1 MLKIK
6 MGEPTRHTAAT
17 VVNTGQIAVFVVF
30 VVLVVV
36 GVIAIPLTVAKIV
49 VTSVLIFFA
58 VFVGLVKM
66 GLWYAS
72 TKYRYPDYDVPSV
85 DDLGLPHYLVLIPMF
100 REPDMIEPMIR
111 GMKALQYPKDKLAVK
126 FLVETRDRDPRTR
139 DSIDNQE
146 IPSFIEVVEV
156 PDIKPY
162 GKQRALNYGAHK
174 AMTDARVLSKKD
186 RGDRLCVIYDAEDRP
201 DPDQLLRSVGMF
213 RAYDRIDSKV
223 VCLQARLEFSN
234 QTSSW
239 VSRLMWAEYLIHFS
253 WVLPGMAKLGWIPP
267 LGGTSNH
274 FRLELLARV
283 SIDPERQPD
292 GVSWAGI
299 WDMFNV
305 TEDADL
311 AGALALHGFKIAM
324 LDSVTKEIATTRT
337 KTLIPQK
344 SRWLKGY
351 IQTGLIFTRTPIRT
365 MRNIG
370 PVRWFVY
377 VLFLLGTPLS
387 ILLSA
392 CSWLLTFA
400 YFATRSPAIE
410 QLFPGL
416 LLYLGVLLL
425 VFGNFVL
432 FLQHVAVAMKH
443 EGFSTIKY
451 MILVLSGIWPM
462 MTVLSLSKACYELAN
477 PRMRHF
483 WDKTEHGHDLHTLD
497 VAVGGLRSVAP
508 PEVKTAV
515 VAVEA
520 VPRVENDIVA
530 VMAIAAKEI
539 AEASAAD
546 TAEEQ
551 TRDTA

>member
-1 MLKIK
+1 MQ
-6 MGEPTRHTAAT
+6 PARHTAAT
-17 VVNTGQIAVFVVF
+17 VVNTGLLAFFGVLA
-30 VVLVVV
+30 VLVVI
-36 GVIAIPLTVAKIV
+36 GLIGIPLTVAKIAV
-49 VTSVLIFFA
+49 ASVLVFFA

-72 TKYRYPDYDVPSV
+72 TQYRIPEYDIPTV
-85 DDLGLPHYLVLIPMF
+85 DDPALPHYLVLIPMF
-100 REPDMIEPMIR
+100 READMIEPMIR
-111 GMKALQYPKDKLAVK
+111 GMNALDYPKHKLAVK
-126 FLVETRDRDPRTR
+126 LLVETRDRDPQTR
-139 DSIDNQE
+139 DAIDAVE
-146 IPSFIEVVEV
+146 IPSFIEVLEV

-174 AMTDARVLSKKD
+174 AMEESLSLSKVE
-186 RGDRLCVIYDAEDRP
+186 RAGRLCVIYDAEDRP
-201 DPDQLLRSVGMF
+201 DPDQLLRAVGMF

-239 VSRLMWAEYLIHFS
+239 VSRLMWAEYLIHFG
-253 WVLPGMAKLGWIPP
+253 WVLPGMARLGWIPP

-283 SIDPERQPD
+283 SIDPAQQPE

-324 LDSVTKEIATTRT
+324 LDSVTKEIATTKT
-337 KTLIPQK
+337 KALIGQK

-351 IQTGLIFTRTPIRT
+351 IQTGLIFTRSPIRT
-365 MRNIG
+365 MRQIG
-370 PVRWFVY
+370 PVRWFIY

-392 CSWLLTFA
+392 CSWLLTYA

-432 FLQHVAVAMKH
+432 FLQHVAVATKH
-443 EGFSTIKY
+443 EGFSTVKY
-451 MILVLSGIWPM
+451 MILVLTGIWPM
-462 MTVLSLSKACYELAN
+462 MTVISLAKACYELSN

-497 VAVGGLRSVAP
+497 VAVGGLRSVGTADGTAAP
-508 PEVKTAV
+508 ARARAGASVD
-515 VAVEA
+515 VAVIGVDE
-520 VPRVENDIVA
+520 EF
-530 VMAIAAKEI
+530 E
-539 AEASAAD
+539 ESTHESA
-546 TAEEQ
+546 
-551 TRDTA
+551 

>member
-1 MLKIK
+1 MLKTK

-17 VVNTGQIAVFVVF
+17 VVNTGQIAVLVVF
-30 VVLVVV
+30 ASLVVV
-36 GVIAIPLTVAKIV
+36 GVAVIPLTIAKIAV
-49 VTSVLIFFA
+49 ASVLIFFA

-72 TKYRYPDYDVPSV
+72 TKYEYPDYEVPSI
-85 DDLGLPHYLVLIPMF
+85 DDPTLPHYLVLVPMF
-100 REPDMIEPMIR
+100 REAAMIEPMIR
-111 GMKALQYPKDKLAVK
+111 GMSAVEYPKNRLTVKL
-126 FLVETRDRDPRTR
+126 LVETRDRDPGTR
-139 DSIDNQE
+139 DAIDAVE
-146 IPSFIEVVEV
+146 IPSFIEVLEV

-162 GKQRALNYGAHK
+162 GKQRALNYGAHV
-174 AMTDARVLSKKD
+174 AMTDSRLSK
-186 RGDRLCVIYDAEDRP
+186 RERAARLCVIYDAEDRP

-239 VSRLMWAEYLIHFS
+239 VSRLMWAEYLIHFG

-274 FRLELLARV
+274 FRLEMLARV
-283 SIDPERQPD
+283 SIDPDQQPE
-292 GVSWAGI
+292 GVTWAGI

-311 AGALALHGFKIAM
+311 AGALALHGFRIAM
-324 LDSVTKEIATTRT
+324 LDSVTNEVATTKT

-351 IQTGLIFTRTPIRT
+351 IQTGLIFTRSPLRT
-365 MRNIG
+365 MRQIG
-370 PVRWFVY
+370 PVRWIVY

-392 CSWLLTFA
+392 CSWLLTYA

-432 FLQHVAVAMKH
+432 FLQHVAVATKH
-443 EGFSTIKY
+443 EGFGTIKY
-451 MILVLSGIWPM
+451 MILVLTGIWPM
-462 MTVLSLSKACYELAN
+462 MTVLSLAKACYELLN

-497 VAVGGLRSVAP
+497 IAGGGLRSVAP
-508 PEVKTAV
+508 LEEQLVTV
-515 VAVEA
+515 VAA
-520 VPRVENDIVA
+520 VPETDD
-530 VMAIAAKEI
+530 EI
-539 AEASAAD
+539 ATAMAV
-546 TAEEQ
+546 TAEEIAKATAASRAK

>member
-1 MLKIK
+1 MFTLKTE
-6 MGEPTRHTAAT
+6 EPQRHTAAT
-17 VVNTGQIAVFVVF
+17 VVNTGQLVFVAVGIAL
-30 VVLVVV
+30 LVI
-36 GVIAIPLTVAKIV
+36 GVIAIPLTVAKLAV
-49 VTSVLIFFA
+49 AAVLVFFA

-85 DDLGLPHYLVLIPMF
+85 DDPSLPHYLVLIPMF
-100 REPDMIEPMIR
+100 REPDMIGPMIR
-111 GMKALQYPKDKLAVK
+111 GMDALQYPKDKLAVK

-139 DSIDNQE
+139 DSIDVQE

-162 GKQRALNYGAHK
+162 GKQRALNYGAHT
-174 AMTDARVLSKKD
+174 AMEDSNLSKKD
-186 RGDRLCVIYDAEDRP
+186 RAARLCVIYDAEDRP

-213 RAYDRIDSKV
+213 RAYDRLDSKV

-234 QTSSW
+234 QTSTW

-274 FRLELLARV
+274 FRLEMLARV
-283 SIDPERQPD
+283 SIDPERQPE

-324 LDSVTKEIATTRT
+324 LDSVTREIATTRA
-337 KTLIPQK
+337 KTLVPQK

-351 IQTGLIFTRTPIRT
+351 MQTGLIFTRSPIRT
-365 MRNIG
+365 MRQIG

-392 CSWLLTFA
+392 CSWALTFA

-410 QLFPGL
+410 QLFPGP

-451 MILVLSGIWPM
+451 MILVLTGIWPM
-462 MTVLSLSKACYELAN
+462 MTVLSLAKACYELAN

-497 VAVGGLRSVAP
+497 VGIGGLRSVAP
-508 PEVKTAV
+508 LEEQTATV
-515 VAVEA
+515 VPA
-520 VPRVENDIVA
+520 VPEIDDAVA
-530 VMAIAAKEI
+530 TAMAIAAEDI
-539 AEASAAD
+539 ARATAS
-546 TAEEQ
+546 TVTKNQ

>member
-1 MLKIK
+1 MLKAEQK
-6 MGEPTRHTAAT
+6 QPARHTAAT
-17 VVNTGQIAVFVVF
+17 VVNTGQLAFFWAVA
-30 VVLVVV
+30 VLVVI
-36 GVIAIPLTVAKIV
+36 GLIAIPLTVAKIAV
-49 VTSVLIFFA
+49 ASVLVFFA

-66 GLWYAS
+66 VLWYAS
-72 TKYRYPDYDVPSV
+72 TRYRYPEYEIPSV
-85 DDLGLPHYLVLIPMF
+85 DDPTLPHYLVLVPMF
-100 REPDMIEPMIR
+100 READMIEPMIR
-111 GMKALQYPKDKLAVK
+111 GIDALEYPKHKLSVK
-126 FLVETRDRDPRTR
+126 LLVETRDRDPRTR
-139 DSIDNQE
+139 DAIDAVE
-146 IPSFIEVVEV
+146 IPSFVEVVEV

-174 AMTDARVLSKKD
+174 AMEGSGDLSKME
-186 RGDRLCVIYDAEDRP
+186 RASRLCVIYDAEDRP
-201 DPDQLLRSVGMF
+201 DPDQLLRAVGMF

-234 QTSSW
+234 QTSTW
-239 VSRLMWAEYLIHFS
+239 VSRLMWAEYLIHFG

-283 SIDPERQPD
+283 SIDPVRQPA
-292 GVSWAGI
+292 GVSWPGI

-324 LDSVTKEIATTRT
+324 LDSVTKEIATTKT
-337 KTLIPQK
+337 STLIGQK

-351 IQTGLIFTRTPIRT
+351 IQTGLIFTRSPIRT
-365 MRNIG
+365 MRQIG
-370 PVRWFVY
+370 PVRWFIY
-377 VLFLLGTPLS
+377 VLFLIGTPLS

-392 CSWLLTFA
+392 CSWVLTFA

-410 QLFPGL
+410 TLFPGL

-432 FLQHVAVAMKH
+432 FLQHVAVATKH
-443 EGFSTIKY
+443 EGFSTVKY
-451 MILVLSGIWPM
+451 MIVVLTGIWPM
-462 MTVLSLSKACYELAN
+462 MTVASLAKACYELAN

-497 VAVGGLRSVAP
+497 RAVGGLRSVGSADVQAAP
-508 PEVKTAV
+508 ARTLALPGANVAAAGIAGEFEERRHETA
-515 VAVEA
+515 
-520 VPRVENDIVA
+520 
-530 VMAIAAKEI
+530 
-539 AEASAAD
+539 
-546 TAEEQ
+546 
-551 TRDTA
+551 